1 MYGNGYGSPF
11 GLNPALAGMA
21 LAGMDLSGMHLGY
34 DPSLAGVDELSLG
47 AAAAAHHPLARV
59 GIPHATAPHHP
70 ANPAAAI
77 QAAHLRSQVAQLSKH
92 QALMQKAM
100 THLQP
105 TEQTQ
110 VLPFPK
116 GEGGSTTVLAGA
128 LATVSARPQRP
139 FQTQRFAWPST
150 TSGFF
155 DIILFTVGQE
165 NMMVQAGAVSAEIFA
180 QTGVGVGLSGYIAY
194 PGIEITLQVQNT
206 DSLAHP
212 IQAAIVGSALV

>member
-1 MYGNGYGSPF
+1 MMYGNPYASPF
-11 GLNPALAGMA
+11 GAPNLAGMN
-21 LAGMDLSGMHLGY
+21 LAGMQLGY
-34 DPSLAGVDELSLG
+34 DELSLG
-47 AAAAAHHPLARV
+47 AAAHHALAHP
-59 GIPHATAPHHP
+59 TAQHP
-70 ANPAAAI
+70 ASAAA
-77 QAAHLRSQVAQLSKH
+77 QLEAHKLQHQLQMLTKQ
-92 QALMQKAM
+92 QALMGKAM
-100 THLQP
+100 QHLQP

-110 VLPFPK
+110 ILPFPK
-116 GEGGSTTVLAGA
+116 GEGGSTAVLAGA

-165 NMMVQAGAVSAEIFA
+165 NMMVQAGSVSAEIFA

-206 DSLAHP
+206 DTLPHP

>member
-1 MYGNGYGSPF
+1 MTNPYASPF
-11 GLNPALAGMA
+11 GYNPALGAMNLHGVHGMSLGA
-21 LAGMDLSGMHLGY
+21 MNLGY
-34 DPSLAGVDELSLG
+34 DPMPGYGNPVGDELSLG
-47 AAAAAHHPLARV
+47 AAAHHGHPAHHP
-59 GIPHATAPHHP
+59 G
-70 ANPAAAI
+70 AAAALA
-77 QAAHLRSQVAQLSKH
+77 QHQLHAQVAAMQKQ

-100 THLQP
+100 QHLQP

-116 GEGGSTTVLAGA
+116 GEGGSTSVAAAA

-139 FQTQRFAWPST
+139 FQTQRFVWPST

-165 NMMVQAGAVSAEIFA
+165 NMMVQAGQVSAEIFA

>member
-1 MYGNGYGSPF
+1 MNGYSPF
-11 GLNPALAGMA
+11 GLNPYLAGMN
-21 LAGMDLSGMHLGY
+21 LAGMQLGY

-47 AAAAAHHPLARV
+47 AAAARHPLAPV
-59 GIPHATAPHHP
+59 HHAPAHP
-70 ANPAAAI
+70 NAQAALA
-77 QAAHLRSQVAQLSKH
+77 AAHLQSQVAQLSKH

-116 GEGGSTTVLAGA
+116 GEGGSTSVLAGA

-165 NMMVQAGAVSAEIFA
+165 NMMVQAGSVSAEIFA
-180 QTGVGVGLSGYIAY
+180 QTGVGVSLSGYIAY

-206 DSLAHP
+206 DTLPHP

>member
-1 MYGNGYGSPF
+1 MNNYQSPF
-11 GLNPALAGMA
+11 GYNPALAGMNLA
-21 LAGMDLSGMHLGY
+21 GMNLAGMDLGAYGGEA
-34 DPSLAGVDELSLG
+34 DLSLG
-47 AAAAAHHPLARV
+47 AHHPAHHP
-59 GIPHATAPHHP
+59 G
-70 ANPAAAI
+70 AAATLA
-77 QAAHLRSQVAQLSKH
+77 QHHMHQQVQMLQKQ
-92 QALMQKAM
+92 QALQQKAM
-100 THLQP
+100 QHLQP

-110 VLPFPK
+110 ILPFPK
-116 GEGGSTTVLAGA
+116 GEGGSGTVLAAA

-139 FQTQRFAWPST
+139 FQTQRFVWPST

-155 DIILFTVGQE
+155 DVILFTVGQE
-165 NMMVQAGAVSAEIFA
+165 NMMVQAGSVSAEIFA

>member
-1 MYGNGYGSPF
+1 MYPSPF
-11 GLNPALAGMA
+11 GLNPYLAGMN
-21 LAGMDLSGMHLGY
+21 LAGMNLAGMQLGY

-47 AAAAAHHPLARV
+47 AAAARHPLAPV
-59 GIPHATAPHHP
+59 HHAPAHP
-70 ANPAAAI
+70 QGA
-77 QAAHLRSQVAQLSKH
+77 AAHLQQVHLQQQLAQLTKQ
-92 QALMQKAM
+92 QALMNKAM

-105 TEQTQ
+105 NEQTQ

-116 GEGGSTTVLAGA
+116 GEGGSTSVLAGA

-180 QTGVGVGLSGYIAY
+180 QTGVGVSLSGYIAY

-206 DSLAHP
+206 DTLPHP

>member
-1 MYGNGYGSPF
+1 MNGYGYPSPYGLAGMNLAGMHLGRMQLGYDPTPVGYGSP
-11 GLNPALAGMA
+11 
-21 LAGMDLSGMHLGY
+21 
-34 DPSLAGVDELSLG
+34 VRDELSLG
-47 AAAAAHHPLARV
+47 AAARHPAAHP
-59 GIPHATAPHHP
+59 G
-70 ANPAAAI
+70 
-77 QAAHLRSQVAQLSKH
+77 AAHEIEQHRLHQEIAALTKQ
-92 QALMQKAM
+92 QALLSKAM

-110 VLPFPK
+110 ILPFPK
-116 GEGGSTTVLAGA
+116 GEGGSTSVLAGA

-206 DSLAHP
+206 DTVPHP

>member
-1 MYGNGYGSPF
+1 MLYGSPF
-11 GLNPALAGMA
+11 GLSGMNLA
-21 LAGMDLSGMHLGY
+21 GMHLGY
-34 DPSLAGVDELSLG
+34 DPTMGNPGPNDELSLG
-47 AAAAAHHPLARV
+47 AALARHGTAAHHPS
-59 GIPHATAPHHP
+59 HAAQQLEQHHL
-70 ANPAAAI
+70 
-77 QAAHLRSQVAQLSKH
+77 QQQLQMLSKQ
-92 QALMQKAM
+92 QALMAKAM
-100 THLQP
+100 QHLQP

-116 GEGGSTTVLAGA
+116 GEGGSTSVAALA

-206 DSLAHP
+206 DSLPHP

>member
-1 MYGNGYGSPF
+1 MTYPNPYGLMPYMGTMHLGAGPQMN
-11 GLNPALAGMA
+11 LA
-21 LAGMDLSGMHLGY
+21 GMHLGY
-34 DPSLAGVDELSLG
+34 DPTPVAYGSPVRDELSLG
-47 AAAAAHHPLARV
+47 AAGHPAHHPMA
-59 GIPHATAPHHP
+59 HHG
-70 ANPAAAI
+70 NPAA
-77 QAAHLRSQVAQLSKH
+77 HLENIRLQHAMAEMAKL
-92 QALMQKAM
+92 QALQSKAM

-116 GEGGSTTVLAGA
+116 GEGGSTSVLAGA

-206 DSLAHP
+206 DTVAHP